1 MQPKTR
7 IFVVDD
13 HPMLRRGLSET
24 IAQQPDMEICGEAED
39 AAATLRSM
47 PRTRPDIA
55 IVDISLKDS
64 DGLNLVKDLAV
75 RYPDVKVL
83 VLSMYEEE
91 LYAER
96 ALRAGARGYIMKQE
110 AAPSLIRAIRRVRA
124 GRIYLSDKM
133 SERVLHK
140 VFNGGPA
147 AARSPLEM
155 LSDRELEVFRLI
167 GQGVGTRQIAE
178 RLHLSVKT
186 IESYRARLK
195 EKLHS
200 KSANELMIHAVQWVQ
215 SQTGA

>member
-1 MQPKTR
+1 
-7 IFVVDD
+7 
-13 HPMLRRGLSET
+13 
-24 IAQQPDMEICGEAED
+24 
-39 AAATLRSM
+39 
-47 PRTRPDIA
+47 
-55 IVDISLKDS
+55 
-64 DGLNLVKDLAV
+64 
-75 RYPDVKVL
+75 
-83 VLSMYEEE
+83 
-91 LYAER
+91 
-96 ALRAGARGYIMKQE
+96 
-110 AAPSLIRAIRRVRA
+110 
-124 GRIYLSDKM
+124 M

-195 EKLHS
+195 EKLHA